1 MVIYILR
8 KTDIHVVENL
18 ILFWNNDFL
27 SISAILTFDTS
38 QIGEEKLKQIYE
50 NVSNSWT

>member
-8 KTDIHVVENL
+8 KTDIHVVENR

-27 SISAILTFDTS
+27 SLF
-38 QIGEEKLKQIYE
+38 QQY
-50 NVSNSWT
+50 